1 MSSLANHN
9 ASDMDTDKYQSYC
22 CGATNVFS
30 WIAICA
36 GIAIIVPQLCLG
48 MAVFWNPT
56 YVPQAWHAF
65 LVYQAINVLVL
76 TYNIYLLRRTMWVHD
91 LACKSTR
98 ELPDCRCVVADW
110 MDV

>member
-1 MSSLANHN
+1 MESRASKPVFVVSWKHVN
-9 ASDMDTDKYQSYC
+9 ADIVKSYC

-48 MAVFWNPT
+48 MAIFWNPT

-65 LVYQAINVLVL
+65 LVYQAANVLVL
-76 TYNIYLLRRTMWVHD
+76 VYNIYLLRRTMWVHD
-91 LACKSTR
+91 LACMSLVMR
-98 ELPDCRCVVADW
+98 QLPARC
-110 MDV
+110 

>member
-1 MSSLANHN
+1 MNI
-9 ASDMDTDKYQSYC
+9 DTIQSYC

-48 MAVFWNPT
+48 MAVSWNPT

-76 TYNIYLLRRTMWVHD
+76 VYNMYLLRRTMWVHD
-91 LACKSTR
+91 LACKSA
-98 ELPDCRCVVADW
+98 L
-110 MDV
+110 